1 MGIRVF
7 VVDRERTFTDALAMR
22 LEAEPDIDV
31 VGTISAK
38 SPAHLLLA
46 RGQADVVLIDGDF
59 AAGLISQICA
69 DICARD
75 NAPEVV
81 VLGASS
87 DPERIAAALRS
98 GAAAWVRKDGS
109 LSHLL
114 RVIRGVVD
122 GETWLPPKATRSVL
136 RLLML
141 DQDQKRKDVQM
152 LASLTP
158 REREV
163 LARLAEGASRQDV
176 AEMLQLSA
184 HTIRTH
190 LQNLMAKLGVHSALE
205 AVALTRSELTE
216 VNTSLDLN
224 RGTDLCHTNNG

>member
-31 VGTISAK
+31 VAAISAK
-38 SPAHLLLA
+38 SPSHLLLA
-46 RGQADVVLIDGDF
+46 RGQADVVLLDGDF
-59 AAGLISQICA
+59 AAGLITQICA
-69 DICARD
+69 EICARD
-75 NAPEVV
+75 NAPQVV
-81 VLGASS
+81 VLGESS
-87 DPERIAAALRS
+87 DPARIAAAIRS

-109 LSHLL
+109 LNHLL
-114 RVIRGVVD
+114 QVIRGVVD
-122 GETWLPPKATRSVL
+122 GETWLPPQATRSVL

-141 DQDQKRKDVQM
+141 EQDQKSKDGQL

-205 AVALTRSELTE
+205 AVALTRSELGDINISRE
-216 VNTSLDLN
+216 LN
-224 RGTDLCHTNNG
+224 PATDVCGS